1 MKIGALM
8 AAHIFDTV
16 IPVFSLNQTDYQAL
30 THAGS
35 ACLARD
41 AIVADEVHISVDPLP
56 LDQLVLTD
64 RDLQIHNGAEG
75 RAMAMAM
82 DIIYRIAAV
91 QGAHSLRDMTRGH
104 IDGCTLAHPV
114 NLVFAEKMAALG
126 ARTSIPT
133 TTNAISVDQCSW
145 Q

>member
-1 MKIGALM
+1 M
-8 AAHIFDTV
+8 
-16 IPVFSLNQTDYQAL
+16 FSLNQTDYQAL